1 MFTTWHAMRGTGVPH
16 FPRFR
21 PPPSPH
27 GPRGSPPG
35 SPARPP
41 TVPLASRGGP
51 AGSPPRT
58 PGCRPARHRR
68 TLPNGNDKGRT
79 EKDTQQRLAGRGRPA
94 VAASITIAP
103 GDHRPCA
110 AHRRYAKEPEAPPAG
125 PSPSPFAAAVP
136 PVSRH
141 DRVAARS
148 YAEHAR
154 RQSAGRR
161 ATRVRPGPAPPAGPP
176 RLPVRHEAGN
186 LRDPLAPTSSPPG
199 FPPWAGG
206 ARRCAVRAWR
216 DDDGSCVESPL
227 GTQISARARPAQ
239 RWPRSPIVPA
249 SLRARR
255 CDPGGRTPGSAPVA
269 TAGVDGGGPSAPA
282 RGLRMRARCACST
295 ALAGGTWLRT
305 RDDPKWDRRGTRG
318 AGEEASA
325 PRSGTIE
332 EPGPVDG
339 GDGRHNVMAPGPNG
353 RCERVLQWVG
363 ASERARRAAA
373 ERPRACAG
381 YDARTVEAGSF
392 GCATRGSDP

>member
-1 MFTTWHAMRGTGVPH
+1 MVPEVPH
-16 FPRFR
+16 RGPPRV
-21 PPPSPH
+21 
-27 GPRGSPPG
+27 PRRSRSPPAAV
-35 SPARPP
+35 PRAPHHERPGAVLLGIDAP
-41 TVPLASRGGP
+41 CLMGMIKEELRK
-51 AGSPPRT
+51 T
-58 PGCRPARHRR
+58 P
-68 TLPNGNDKGRT
+68 NKGW
-79 EKDTQQRLAGRGRPA
+79 PA
-94 VAASITIAP
+94 VAGQLLLRPSRSPQATTARAPHIGGTPRSQKHHQRVPLPPRSRLRYRRFPATTAWPHDRTPSTRDAS
-103 GDHRPCA
+103 
-110 AHRRYAKEPEAPPAG
+110 RRGGAPPG
-125 PSPSPFAAAVP
+125 F
-136 PVSRH
+136 
-141 DRVAARS
+141 
-148 YAEHAR
+148 
-154 RQSAGRR
+154 
-161 ATRVRPGPAPPAGPP
+161 APPAGPP

-227 GTQISARARPAQ
+227 GTQKSARARPAQ

-339 GDGRHNVMAPGPNG
+339 GDGRHNVMAPGPTG